1 MRALGA
7 APVQVEGQ
15 RLSWVGMVLTVLVI
29 TSSSL
34 SALSLYHMLALH
46 AEVEVLKSEVSRR
59 REGCRDTPVESMRG
73 PQHQQREDDANTAPV
88 RNSVVPPRMQTEA
101 SGRQQEQLR
110 LKKRSL
116 GTLQP
121 FLQMIPDSKRATF
134 QKDFAMEKHTGIP
147 WQAGL
152 QRGEALEADQDVIV
166 VKEEGYYFIYS
177 QVYFQDP
184 HYAMGYIM
192 IRMKKHVVGD
202 ESQHVVL
209 FRCIQTMN
217 VKVPYNTCYTGGI
230 VKLDVGDT
238 VELLIPRP
246 TASLFLDGDCTYM
259 GAIKLA

>member
-15 RLSWVGMVLTVLVI
+15 RLSWVGMVLTVLAI

-34 SALSLYHMLALH
+34 SVLSLYHMLALH

-59 REGCRDTPVESMRG
+59 REGCRDTPVESMKG
-73 PQHQQREDDANTAPV
+73 PLHQQREDDANTAPLE
-88 RNSVVPPRMQTEA
+88 TEA
-101 SGRQQEQLR
+101 SGRQQEQFR

-121 FLQMIPDSKRATF
+121 FLQMMPDSKRATF

-152 QRGEALEADQDVIV
+152 QRGEALELDQDVIM

-184 HYAMGYIM
+184 HYAMGNIM

-246 TASLFLDGDCTYM
+246 TASIFLDGDCTYM